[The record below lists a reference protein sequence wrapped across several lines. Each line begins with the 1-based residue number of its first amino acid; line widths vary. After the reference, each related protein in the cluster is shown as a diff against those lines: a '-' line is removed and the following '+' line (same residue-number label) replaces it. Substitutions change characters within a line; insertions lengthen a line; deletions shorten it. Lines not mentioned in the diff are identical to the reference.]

1 MEVSVMTEDRLR
13 SYGVLLL
20 RVALG
25 TMFIAHSMV
34 YMLMT
39 LTLDGTAKFF
49 VSMTA
54 GLARLCDVLGRGGR
68 WNTPHSGYPDTV
80 GGAGA
85 FADPDRCDLGSF
97 RKRLALCRHQR
108 WLGVPS
114 LPLRSLHCASH
125 AHRRRLRACPV
136 AVEGQVAPQFHPAD
150 AASHRDNCH

>member
-1 MEVSVMTEDRLR
+1 MKEDRLR

-39 LTLDGTAKFF
+39 LTLDWDGQ
-49 VSMTA
+49 VLRLDRTA

-68 WNTPHSGYPDTV
+68 WSTPHSGYPNAM

-85 FADPDRCDLGSF
+85 LADPDRCDLGSF
-97 RKRLALCRHQR
+97 RKWLAVCLLPYGGWEYPLDLFVLCIAQAMLGDGAYALAPSRL
-108 WLGVPS
+108 G
-114 LPLRSLHCASH
+114 ASG
-125 AHRRRLRACPV
+125 ASPR
-136 AVEGQVAPQFHPAD
+136 QMPA
-150 AASHRDNCH
+150 RQ